1 MFVSL
6 SGLPSLLS
14 ISSLYSMDIYTETIL
29 DHYQHPHHA
38 GELSNPTVKVAED
51 NPLCGDKI
59 SLELQIKN
67 GVVTEVGFMGTG
79 CAISQAAMSLLADE
93 MVGKKISNL
102 KKLTPAKMYNLLHI
116 PISPGRVKCALLGFT
131 TLQKALKIVNNK

>member
-1 MFVSL
+1 
-6 SGLPSLLS
+6 
-14 ISSLYSMDIYTETIL
+14 MDIYTETIL
-29 DHYQHPHHA
+29 DHYQYPHHA

-59 SLELQIKN
+59 SLELVIKN
-67 GVVTEVGFMGTG
+67 GVVANVGFIGTG

-93 MVGKKISNL
+93 VNEKKITVL

-116 PISPGRVKCALLGFT
+116 PISPGRVKCALLGLS
-131 TLQKALKIVNNK
+131 TLKKALNSYDKKI

>member
-1 MFVSL
+1 MDV
-6 SGLPSLLS
+6 
-14 ISSLYSMDIYTETIL
+14 YSETIL

-38 GELSNPTVKVAED
+38 GELSNPTIKVSED

-59 SLELQIKN
+59 SLDLVIKN
-67 GVVTEVGFMGTG
+67 KTVAEIGFVGTG

-93 MVGKKISNL
+93 VNGKKISVL
-102 KKLTPAKMYNLLHI
+102 KKLTPAKMYALLHI

-131 TLQKALKIVNNK
+131 TLQKALKTAKN

>member
-1 MFVSL
+1 
-6 SGLPSLLS
+6 
-14 ISSLYSMDIYTETIL
+14 MDIYTETIL

-38 GELSNPTVKVAED
+38 GQLSSPTIKISED

-59 SLELQIKN
+59 SLELITKN
-67 GVVTEVGFMGTG
+67 GVVADVGFVGTG

-93 MVGKKISNL
+93 IYGKKITVL

-116 PISPGRVKCALLGFT
+116 PISPGRVKCALLGFA
-131 TLQKALKIVNNK
+131 TLQKTLKMIKK

>member
-1 MFVSL
+1 
-6 SGLPSLLS
+6 
-14 ISSLYSMDIYTETIL
+14 MDIYTETIL

-38 GELSNPTVKVAED
+38 GALSNPTIKVAED

-59 SLELQIKN
+59 SLDLIIKN
-67 GVVTEVGFMGTG
+67 GTVEDVGFVGTG

-93 MVGKKISNL
+93 IQGKKISGL
-102 KKLTPAKMYNLLHI
+102 KKLTPAKVYDLLHV

-131 TLQKALKIVNNK
+131 TLQKALKLIKL